1 MISPSYVRT
10 MAAYNRAM
18 NAGIFAAAARLDEAA
33 RTADRGL
40 FWASVHGT
48 LAHLLWADRIQ
59 MSRLAGWP
67 APAESV
73 RESATATVPFE
84 VLSQRRGEVDEALCA
99 WAAGLSDADVE
110 GEIAWYSGSR
120 QQHVRT
126 SRALLIAH
134 LFNHQ
139 THHRGQVHA
148 ILTGAGLAT
157 GDTDLWILVPEPV

>member
-18 NAGIFAAAARLDEAA
+18 NASLYGAAALLDDSARK
-33 RTADRGL
+33 ADRGL
-40 FWASVHGT
+40 FWTSVHGT

-67 APAESV
+67 APAETV
-73 RESATATVPFE
+73 RESGATDTPFD
-84 VLSQRRGEVDEALCA
+84 VLAGQRAETDAALCD
-99 WAAGLSDADVE
+99 WAAGVGPADLM
-110 GEIAWYSGSR
+110 GEIAWYSGAR

-126 SRALLIAH
+126 SRALLVAH

-148 ILTGAGLAT
+148 LLTGAGVAT
-157 GDTDLWILVPEPV
+157 GDTDLWILVPEPL

>member
-10 MAAYNRAM
+10 MAAYNQTM
-18 NAGIFAAAARLDEAA
+18 NAGLFAAAAQLDDAA
-33 RTADRGL
+33 RRADRGV
-40 FWASVHGT
+40 FWKSVHGT

-73 RESATATVPFE
+73 RESGSTGLPFDR
-84 VLSQRRGEVDEALCA
+84 LAGLRAEVDEALCA
-99 WAAGLSDADVE
+99 WAAGLAPADVD
-110 GEIAWYSGSR
+110 GEIAWYSGAK

-148 ILTGAGLAT
+148 LLTGAGVST
-157 GDTDLWILVPEPV
+157 GDTDLWILVPEPL